1 MLVAN
6 KFQTGFDQPKL
17 CAMYVDK
24 PLGGVECVRTVSR
37 LNRTYQ
43 GKTDSCTFILDFYN
57 QPDDILQAFQPYYQT
72 AALSNICKPVVD
84 RGEKRYL
91 SVIDAWLQSKRC
103 SS

>member
-24 PLGGVECVRTVSR
+24 PLGGVECVQTLSR

-57 QPDDILQAFQPYYQT
+57 QPDDIL
-72 AALSNICKPVVD
+72 
-84 RGEKRYL
+84 
-91 SVIDAWLQSKRC
+91 
-103 SS
+103 